1 MRAFAEGV
9 LRYRLAVL
17 VAWAVLLAGA
27 GFFAGKL
34 GGVLQGGTDQ
44 IPGSESQRVTR
55 EISRVFGPGAAYQF
69 LVVLHSDSVDCDDPA
84 FGAAARRIA
93 DSLRALPEVR
103 GVRSWWDDYL
113 PELLGS
119 DGRTALMIVTPRA
132 GSFFAAEL
140 TTPALRRAAHG
151 GAPAGFSALVTGT
164 MAVLHDLDADS
175 SRDLLEAEKIGLPI
189 TLLILVLVFGAPLA
203 AALPILL
210 ALAAVSSSFAGL
222 YFLARAMPVSV
233 FAENA
238 VSMIGLGVG
247 IDYALFILSRCR
259 HELQSGHPPPEAI
272 IRAVVGAGEAVLFSG
287 ATVAVGFL
295 ALFLLRAPFLDAI
308 ALGGTFVVLGAVAA
322 ALTLL
327 PALLSLLGGA
337 VHWPRRI
344 GPRKA
349 PAKEGQG
356 PWARWALLVMRRPWV
371 CLAAGAVV
379 LAALV
384 LPVGRLQN
392 WSIGASNLPPGTE
405 SRRGY
410 ELLAANFPRGWMGP
424 FVLLLEA
431 PPGHTVWEPRAR
443 QAVLDIAMR
452 LYDDE
457 RVAGVQGFPQV
468 VTTARSIGLDAGSI
482 AEFPEGLRSQAG
494 DVVSGDGRAAQIL
507 VFGTLE
513 PQGQDAKRQ
522 LAEMKRAGFPEADAA
537 GLAVS
542 FGGVTASLA
551 DFDQRLMSNLPRVAG
566 AVLAL
571 TFVVLLVLFRSLV
584 IPLKATLLNL
594 LSVLAAYGFLVLV
607 FQDGHGASLIRLEP
621 PGGLNSF
628 IVLMLFTILFG
639 LSMDYEV
646 FLLSRV
652 REEYLKSGDTRQ
664 AVAAGLERTAGT
676 ITSAALIMISIFLAF
691 GFTRM
696 IATREFGLGLAFAV
710 ALDATLIR
718 VVMVPALMAVAGP
731 WNWWLPGRS
740 PPGGVVRRSSDPPA
754 KEAR

>member
-1 MRAFAEGV
+1 MRAFAKGV

-17 VAWAVLLAGA
+17 FIWTGLLAGT

-34 GGVLQGGTDQ
+34 AGVLQGGTDQ
-44 IPGSESQRVTR
+44 IPGSESQRVTH
-55 EISRVFGPGAAYQF
+55 EINRAFGPGAAYQF
-69 LVVLHSDSVDCDDPA
+69 LVVVHSDSVRCDDPE
-84 FGAAARRIA
+84 FGDAVRRIA
-93 DSLRALPEVR
+93 DSLRVLPEVHR
-103 GVRSWWDDYL
+103 VRSWWDDYL

-119 DGRTALMIVTPRA
+119 DGRTVLMIVSPRA
-132 GSFFAAEL
+132 GSFFEAEL
-140 TTPALRRAAHG
+140 MTPALRRAVHG
-151 GAPAGFSALVTGT
+151 GAPAGFSAFVTGT
-164 MAVLHDLDADS
+164 MAMLHDLDADS

-189 TLLILVLVFGAPLA
+189 TLLILIVVFGAPLA

-222 YFLARAMPVSV
+222 YFLARAVPVSV

-247 IDYALFILSRCR
+247 IDYALFILSRYR
-259 HELQSGHPPPEAI
+259 HELQAGHAPREAVT
-272 IRAVVGAGEAVLFSG
+272 RAVARTGEAVLFSG

-337 VHWPRRI
+337 IHWPRRI
-344 GPRKA
+344 GRRA
-349 PAKEGQG
+349 ASAGESHG
-356 PWARWALLVMRRPWV
+356 PWGQWALLVMRRPQV
-371 CLAAGAVV
+371 FLAAGAVV
-379 LAALV
+379 LVVLV
-384 LPVGRLQN
+384 LPASRLQN
-392 WSIGASNLPPGTE
+392 WSIGASNLPRETE

-410 ELLAANFPRGWMGP
+410 DLLAANFPKGWMGP

-431 PPGHTVWEPRAR
+431 PPGHTVWEPGSR
-443 QAVLDIAMR
+443 QAALDIAMR

-457 RVAGVQGFPQV
+457 RVASIQGFPQI
-468 VTTARSIGLDAGSI
+468 VTAARRMGVDARSVAQL
-482 AEFPEGLRSQAG
+482 PEGLRAIAG
-494 DVVSGDGRAAQIL
+494 EVVSADGRLAQIL
-507 VFGTLE
+507 VLGRLE
-513 PQGQDAKRQ
+513 PQGRDAKRQ
-522 LAEMKRAGFPEADAA
+522 LTALKRAGFPEARAA
-537 GLAVS
+537 ALTVS
-542 FGGVTASLA
+542 FGGVTASVA
-551 DFDQRLMSNLPRVAG
+551 DFDHQLMSSLPRVAG

-571 TFVVLLVLFRSLV
+571 TFVVLLVLFRSLA

-607 FQDGHGASLIRLEP
+607 FQDGHGAGLIRLEP

-646 FLLSRV
+646 LLLSRV
-652 REEYLKSGDTRQ
+652 REEYLASGDTRQ

-710 ALDATLIR
+710 AVDATLIR
-718 VVMVPALMAVAGP
+718 VVMVPALMALAGP
-731 WNWWLPGRS
+731 WNWWLPGQPLPGRVERRS
-740 PPGGVVRRSSDPPA
+740 PTAPEKAER
-754 KEAR
+754 